1 MQLSNSML
9 YFRIFLLQVFYLLQ
23 ELICESLDQF
33 EHAFKMLGGSLST
46 FEENSFVFVCIT
58 VSKNP
63 RHHQ

>member
-23 ELICESLDQF
+23 ELIFEGLDRF
-33 EHAFKMLGGSLST
+33 DHTLKTLAGSLST
-46 FEENSFVFVCIT
+46 FQENSFVFACTTI
-58 VSKNP
+58 SKNP